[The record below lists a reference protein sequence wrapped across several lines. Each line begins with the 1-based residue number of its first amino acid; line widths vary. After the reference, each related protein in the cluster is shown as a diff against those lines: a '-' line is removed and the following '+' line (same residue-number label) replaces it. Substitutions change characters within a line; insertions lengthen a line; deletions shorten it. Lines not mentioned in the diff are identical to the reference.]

1 MVPQSK
7 KDELLVSWRALADHG
22 DGEGWS
28 IIPVSTEIRCR
39 VLAGRHYPGNEEAI
53 LFGFSSIR
61 IPPADQLPQ
70 GHGFLVSKVEP
81 CDILGQSSTWIAL
94 SRQRSGSLDLF
105 VTMADDVIL
114 TLDGLKHIND
124 EGLFQVFL
132 GRIRAW
138 QSFMHR
144 EQTGLLSAEN
154 EVGLFGELE
163 LLRSLLLSG
172 VPDIIALE
180 GWQGPFEGIHDFSFG
195 SGAIE
200 VKTTLSPACFPAQ
213 VNSLEQFDD
222 SLVQSLFVA
231 GIRLK
236 LDSSGFTL
244 PEQIDELRRVYI
256 KAPEALAMFDSA
268 LINVGFLVTASSRY
282 ERRFLFS
289 ERKMMRIADKFPRLT
304 RKDVKIEISKVK
316 YELDLDMVAG
326 CDVEFSEVLK
336 QLKII

>member
-1 MVPQSK
+1 M
-7 KDELLVSWRALADHG
+7 SWRALAGHVY
-22 DGEGWS
+22 GEGWS
-28 IIPVSTEIRCR
+28 TIPVSTEIRCR

-61 IPPADQLPQ
+61 VPPADQLPQ

-81 CDILGQSSTWIAL
+81 CEILGQSSTWIAL

-114 TLDGLKHIND
+114 TLDGLKHTND

-163 LLRSLLLSG
+163 LIRGLLLSG
-172 VPDIIALE
+172 VPDIVAFE

-195 SGAIE
+195 NGAIE
-200 VKTTLSPACFPAQ
+200 VKTTLSPACFPAR
-213 VNSLEQFDD
+213 VNSLDQLDD
-222 SLVQSLFVA
+222 SLVQPLFIA

-236 LDSSGFTL
+236 LDSSGITL
-244 PEQIDELRRVYI
+244 PEQIDELRRIYI
-256 KAPEALAMFDSA
+256 KSPEALAMFDSA
-268 LINVGFLVTASSRY
+268 LINIGFLGAASSGY
-282 ERRFLFS
+282 TRRFLFS
-289 ERKMMRIADKFPRLT
+289 ERKMMRISERFPSLT
-304 RKDVKIEISKVK
+304 RKDVKIEISRVK
-316 YELDLDMVAG
+316 YELDLDMVTG
-326 CDVEFSEVLK
+326 CDVEFTEVLQ
-336 QLKII
+336 QLKIV